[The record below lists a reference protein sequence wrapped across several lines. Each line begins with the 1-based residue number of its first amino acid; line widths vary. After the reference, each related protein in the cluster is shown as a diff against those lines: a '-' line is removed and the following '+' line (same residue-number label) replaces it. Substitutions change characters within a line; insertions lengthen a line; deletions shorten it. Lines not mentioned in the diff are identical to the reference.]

1 MQAKAIEG
9 LSYIKDN
16 KKSSSEVRISN
27 ISQYDNYLPEDYND
41 NVQWNKLFSDFSITR
56 KIVKTEKDYIFEGK
70 KLGSLSIEIYENIF
84 KAIDKSKYILDL
96 SDDWDDEGAKGYSKS
111 TWILAIGFL
120 LRYLKQLNIDFN
132 INPIVPK
139 IYHAPNS
146 SIDILWETSTCR
158 ILINIQDG
166 GERAFF
172 YADNLKDQTT
182 EGSFAINNY
191 NIYLIP
197 LAMQLKSL

>member
-1 MQAKAIEG
+1 MIQSKGIQTQ
-9 LSYIKDN
+9 SYIDDN
-16 KKSSSEVRISN
+16 RKSNRKIHIGNLKESIDESN
-27 ISQYDNYLPEDYND
+27 NYFSEDYGH
-41 NVQWNKLFSDFSITR
+41 QWDKVFSDFSITK

-132 INPIVPK
+132 IN
-139 IYHAPNS
+139 HDN
-146 SIDILWETSTCR
+146 
-158 ILINIQDG
+158 
-166 GERAFF
+166 FF
-172 YADNLKDQTT
+172 YLI
-182 EGSFAINNY
+182 SYFLY
-191 NIYLIP
+191 N
-197 LAMQLKSL
+197 SV